1 MENDTLHPENGSD
14 TPENGPAPITFE
26 TLPEKLRQA
35 CDRAGWDKLMP
46 VQERAIPLLL
56 ANQDVMVQARTGSGK
71 TGAFVLPLM
80 EKLDPSRHTCQALV
94 MVPTRELAKQVA
106 QDARTLAGEDLKVV
120 AVYGGVGYKEQLDAF
135 REGANLVVGT
145 PGRILDHLMRR
156 NLTLD
161 DLRAVIFD
169 EADRMLSVGFY
180 PDMVEV
186 KRYLPRNIDGAF
198 MFSAT
203 FPPSVLRLAEEFM
216 VKPEFLSLSS
226 DEENVSAIAH
236 QFVEVPAMGKERKLI
251 KLIELENPTS
261 ALIFCNTK
269 RNVEFTAA
277 LLAQFGFDAEGLTSD
292 LTQNKREALM
302 TRIKAG
308 KLRFLVA
315 TDVAA
320 RGIDIPELSHV
331 FMMEPPEDPESYVH
345 RAGRTGRAGAT
356 GTAITLV
363 DVIQRIELD
372 RIAARFK
379 IHFEEIKD
387 PTDDDVTAIIGERL
401 TAMLEKKFRKLTNLQ
416 RERVSRFLPVAKNY
430 AEHEDSLALLAMLLD
445 ELYQPT
451 LHGKP
456 AEPGVTSGVASES
469 QRERPARNRGG
480 RNRSSDGP
488 SDERRQTRPARQE
501 APAERRPPRPAP
513 SEAPAEPRKAS
524 PAQDAAPAKP
534 RKAAPAPAE
543 TPAEPQPAKERPQST
558 EEPSRAAKEQSRPP
572 RSRSKRPARPK
583 EDGPDE
589 ERLSQPERETAPS
602 DGEDDSKAK
611 VKRRRRRRRRKPS
624 GN

>member
-1 MENDTLHPENGSD
+1 MENDTQHPDNG
-14 TPENGPAPITFE
+14 TETTETGPAPITFD
-26 TLPEKLRQA
+26 TLPENLRQA
-35 CDRAGWDKLMP
+35 CERAGWDRLMP
-46 VQERAIPLLL
+46 VQERAIPFLLD
-56 ANQDVMVQARTGSGK
+56 NQDVMVQARTGSGK
-71 TGAFVLPLM
+71 TGAFVLPLVH
-80 EKLDPSRHTCQALV
+80 KLDPSRHTCQALV

-106 QDARTLAGEDLKVV
+106 QEARMLAGDGFKVV

-161 DLRAVIFD
+161 DLKVLIFD

-180 PDMVEV
+180 PDMLEV

-216 VKPEFLSLSS
+216 VKPQFMSLSS

-251 KLIELENPTS
+251 KLIELENPSS
-261 ALIFCNTK
+261 AIIFSNTK

-277 LLAQFGFDAEGLTSD
+277 LLSQFGFDAEGLTSD

-308 KLRFLVA
+308 QLRFLVA

-356 GTAITLV
+356 GTAITMV
-363 DVIQRIELD
+363 DVIQKMELE

-387 PTDDDVTAIIGERL
+387 PTEDDVTAIIGERL
-401 TAMLEKKFRKLTNLQ
+401 TAILEKKYRKLTNLQ
-416 RERVSRFLPVAKNY
+416 RERVSRFLPLVKKY
-430 AEHEDSLALLAMLLD
+430 AEDEESLALLAMLLD

-456 AEPGVTSGVASES
+456 AEPDTAPEPR
-469 QRERPARNRGG
+469 RERPAPRERGG
-480 RNRSSDGP
+480 RDR
-488 SDERRQTRPARQE
+488 RPADKPR
-501 APAERRPPRPAP
+501 ERRPERSARP
-513 SEAPAEPRKAS
+513 E
-524 PAQDAAPAKP
+524 
-534 RKAAPAPAE
+534 
-543 TPAEPQPAKERPQST
+543 QPART
-558 EEPSRAAKEQSRPP
+558 EEPARDDEPREPRAQQQEPGESREPRAAKEQPRPP
-572 RSRSKRPARPK
+572 RSRGRRAAKPQNDRPAPEPK
-583 EDGPDE
+583 AAPEEPRDSGPAGDEDGESRP
-589 ERLSQPERETAPS
+589 
-602 DGEDDSKAK
+602 K

-624 GN
+624 GS

>member
-1 MENDTLHPENGSD
+1 MENDTMHPDNG
-14 TPENGPAPITFE
+14 TETTETGPAPITFD
-26 TLPEKLRQA
+26 TLPENLRQA
-35 CDRAGWDKLMP
+35 CERAGWDKLMP
-46 VQERAIPLLL
+46 VQERAIPFLLD
-56 ANQDVMVQARTGSGK
+56 NQDVMVQARTGSGK
-71 TGAFVLPLM
+71 TGAFVLPLVD
-80 EKLDPSRHTCQALV
+80 KLDPSRHSCQALV

-106 QDARTLAGEDLKVV
+106 QEARMLAGEDFKVV

-161 DLRAVIFD
+161 DLKVIIFD

-216 VKPEFLSLSS
+216 VKPQFLSLSS
-226 DEENVSAIAH
+226 DEENVSAISH

-251 KLIELENPTS
+251 KLIELENPSS
-261 ALIFCNTK
+261 AIIFSNTK

-277 LLAQFGFDAEGLTSD
+277 LLSQFGFDAEGLTSD

-302 TRIKAG
+302 AQIKAG

-363 DVIQRIELD
+363 DVIQKMELE

-387 PTDDDVTAIIGERL
+387 PTEEDVTAIIEERL
-401 TAMLEKKFRKLTNLQ
+401 TAILEKKYRKLTNLQ
-416 RERVSRFLPVAKNY
+416 RERIARFLPLVRKY
-430 AEHEDSLALLAMLLD
+430 AEDEESLALLAMLLD

-451 LHGKP
+451 LHGRP
-456 AEPGVTSGVASES
+456 AEPETSPEPR
-469 QRERPARNRGG
+469 RERPAPRERGG
-480 RNRSSDGP
+480 SNRRSADKP
-488 SDERRQTRPARQE
+488 RERRPERPARPE
-501 APAERRPPRPAP
+501 KPAQAEEPAR
-513 SEAPAEPRKAS
+513 SDEPRE
-524 PAQDAAPAKP
+524 P
-534 RKAAPAPAE
+534 R
-543 TPAEPQPAKERPQST
+543 EPQATKE
-558 EEPSRAAKEQSRPP
+558 ESRPP
-572 RSRSKRPARPK
+572 RSRGRRSAKPQNDRPAPEPK
-583 EDGPDE
+583 PAPE
-589 ERLSQPERETAPS
+589 ERRESAPAGG
-602 DGEDDSKAK
+602 DEDAPKPKA
-611 VKRRRRRRRRKPS
+611 KRRRRRRRRKPS
-624 GN
+624 AG